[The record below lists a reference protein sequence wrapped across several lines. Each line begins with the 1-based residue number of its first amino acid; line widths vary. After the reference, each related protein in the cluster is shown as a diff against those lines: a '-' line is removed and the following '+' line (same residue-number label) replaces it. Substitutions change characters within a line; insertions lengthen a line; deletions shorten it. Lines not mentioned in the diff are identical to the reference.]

1 MTNVQVYNMEGD
13 AVETLELNSA
23 VFDREINEGLMH
35 QAVVLYLAS
44 CRQGTQKAK
53 TRSEVSGGGRKPWRQ
68 KGTGHARSG
77 SSRSPIW
84 RHGGVI
90 FAPTPRSY
98 GFKMPRKQRRIAL
111 ASALTAKQQAGE
123 LIVLDKIDFAAPKTK
138 DMLNVLGHFDAA
150 NALVVFAGEHENV
163 IKSARNIVGVEAI
176 NVTGVNTYN
185 VLNHKKLIL
194 TKDAVARL
202 EEVLTNA

>member
-1 MTNVQVYNMEGD
+1 MTTVQVYNMEGNAVENIELND
-13 AVETLELNSA
+13 AVFN
-23 VFDREINEGLMH
+23 REINEGLMH

-44 CRQGTQKAK
+44 LRQGTQKAK
-53 TRSEVSGGGRKPWRQ
+53 TRSEVSGGGKKPWSQ

-84 RHGGVI
+84 RAGGVV
-90 FAPTPRSY
+90 FAPTPRDY

-111 ASALTAKQQAGE
+111 ASALTAKMRAGE
-123 LIVLDKIDFAAPKTK
+123 ITVLDQIDFAAPKTK
-138 DMLNVLGHFDAA
+138 DMLNVLGKFGAN
-150 NALVVFAGEHENV
+150 NALVVFAGNKENV
-163 IKSARNIVGVEAI
+163 VKSARNIVGVEPV

-185 VLNHKKLIL
+185 VLNHKQIII

>member
-1 MTNVQVYNMEGD
+1 MTSVQVYNMEGN
-13 AVETLELNSA
+13 AVETLELNET

-44 CRQGTQKAK
+44 LRQGTQKAK
-53 TRSEVSGGGRKPWRQ
+53 TRSEVSGGGKKPWRQ
-68 KGTGHARSG
+68 KGTGHARCG
-77 SSRSPIW
+77 STRSPIW
-84 RHGGVI
+84 RTGGVV

-111 ASALTAKQQAGE
+111 ASALTSKMREGK
-123 LIVLDKIDFAAPKTK
+123 LVVLDNLDFEAPKTK
-138 DMLNVLGHFDAA
+138 AMLNVLGKFDAA
-150 NALVVFAGEHENV
+150 NALVVFAGDKDNV
-163 IKSARNIVGVEAI
+163 VKSARNIVGVEAV
-176 NVTGVNTYN
+176 NVTGVNTYK
-185 VLNHKKLIL
+185 VLNHKNLIV

>member
-1 MTNVQVYNMEGD
+1 MSKVSVYDMNGN
-13 AVETLELNSA
+13 AVSELELNDA
-23 VFDREINEGLMH
+23 VFGIEPSEYAMH
-35 QAVVLYLAS
+35 QAVVNYLANQ
-44 CRQGTQKAK
+44 RHGTQSTL
-53 TRSEVSGGGRKPWRQ
+53 TRTEVSGGGKKPWRQ

-84 RHGGVI
+84 RTGGVV

-111 ASALTAKQQAGE
+111 ASALTTKMRENQ
-123 LIVLDKIDFAAPKTK
+123 LVVLDKLELAAPKTK
-138 DMLNVLGHFDAA
+138 DVINMLGKFDAS
-150 NALVVFAGEHENV
+150 NALLVFAGEQDNV
-163 IKSARNIVGVEAI
+163 VKSARNIVGVEAV
-176 NVTGVNTYN
+176 NVSGVNTYN
-185 VLNHKKLIL
+185 VLQHRQLII

>member
-1 MTNVQVYNMEGD
+1 MTSVQVYNMDGS

-23 VFDREINEGLMH
+23 VFDREVNAGLMH
-35 QAVVLYLAS
+35 QAVVLYLA
-44 CRQGTQKAK
+44 
-53 TRSEVSGGGRKPWRQ
+53 
-68 KGTGHARSG
+68 G

-84 RHGGVI
+84 RTGGVV

-111 ASALTAKQQAGE
+111 ASALTTKMRENQ
-123 LIVLDKIDFAAPKTK
+123 LVVLDKLELAAPKTK
-138 DMLNVLGHFDAA
+138 DVINMLGKFDAS
-150 NALVVFAGEHENV
+150 NALLVFAGEQDNV
-163 IKSARNIVGVEAI
+163 VKSARNIVGVEAV
-176 NVTGVNTYN
+176 NVSGVNTYN
-185 VLNHKKLIL
+185 VII

>member
-1 MTNVQVYNMEGD
+1 MTNVQDYNMEGS
-13 AVETLELNSA
+13 AVESIELNPA
-23 VFDREINEGLMH
+23 VFDREINEGLIH

-44 CRQGTQKAK
+44 QRQGTQKAK

-111 ASALTAKQQAGE
+111 ASALTAKMQAGE
-123 LIVLDKIDFAAPKTK
+123 LIVLDKIDFEIPKTK
-138 DMLNVLGHFDAA
+138 AMLNVLGKFDAN
-150 NALVVFAGEHENV
+150 NALVVFAGDYDNV
-163 IKSARNIVGVEAI
+163 VKSARNIVGVEAV
-176 NVTGVNTYN
+176 NVTGVNTYK

-202 EEVLTNA
+202 EEVLANA

>member
-1 MTNVQVYNMEGD
+1 MTNVQVYNMEGS
-13 AVETLELNSA
+13 AVESMELNPA
-23 VFDREINEGLMH
+23 VFDREINEGLIH

-44 CRQGTQKAK
+44 QRQGTQKAK

-90 FAPTPRSY
+90 FAPTPRS
-98 GFKMPRKQRRIAL
+98 FRVKMPRKQRRIAL
-111 ASALTAKQQAGE
+111 ASALTAKMQAGE
-123 LIVLDKIDFAAPKTK
+123 LIVLDKIDFEIPKTK
-138 DMLNVLGHFDAA
+138 AMLNVLGKFDAN
-150 NALVVFAGEHENV
+150 NALVVFAGDYDNV
-163 IKSARNIVGVEAI
+163 VKSARNIVGVEAV
-176 NVTGVNTYN
+176 NVTGVNTYK

-202 EEVLTNA
+202 EEVLANA

>member
-1 MTNVQVYNMEGD
+1 MPTV
-13 AVETLELNSA
+13 S
-23 VFDREINEGLMH
+23 VFDMTGKEVGTMELSENVFGIEPNVPVMH
-35 QAVVLYLAS
+35 AAVVNYLANQ
-44 CRQGTQKAK
+44 RQGTQSTL
-53 TRSEVSGGGRKPWRQ
+53 TRTEVSGGGKKPWRQ

-84 RHGGVI
+84 RTGGVV

-111 ASALTAKQQAGE
+111 ASALTSKMRENQ
-123 LIVLDKIDFAAPKTK
+123 LVVLDNLQLAAPKTK
-138 DMLNVLGHFDAA
+138 DIISLLGKFDAS
-150 NALVVFAGEHENV
+150 NALLVFAGDQDNV
-163 IKSARNIVGVEAI
+163 VKSARNLVGVEAV
-176 NVTGVNTYN
+176 NVAGVNTYN
-185 VLNHKKLIL
+185 VLQHRRLII

>member
-1 MTNVQVYNMEGD
+1 MTNVQVYNMEGN
-13 AVETLELNSA
+13 AVESMELNPA
-23 VFDREINEGLMH
+23 VFDREINEGLIH

-44 CRQGTQKAK
+44 LRQGTQKAK

-111 ASALTAKQQAGE
+111 ASALTAKMQAGE
-123 LIVLDKIDFAAPKTK
+123 LIVLDKIDFEAPKTK
-138 DMLNVLGHFDAA
+138 AMLNVLGKFDAN
-150 NALVVFAGEHENV
+150 NALVVFAGDYDNV
-163 IKSARNIVGVEAI
+163 VKSARNIVGVEAM
-176 NVTGVNTYN
+176 NVTGVNTYK

>member
-1 MTNVQVYNMEGD
+1 MTNVQVYNMEGA
-13 AVETLELNSA
+13 AVETMELNSA

-44 CRQGTQKAK
+44 LRQGTQKAK
-53 TRSEVSGGGRKPWRQ
+53 TRSEVSGGGKKPWRQ

-84 RHGGVI
+84 RAGGVV

-111 ASALTAKQQAGE
+111 ASALTAKMRAGE
-123 LIVLDKIDFAAPKTK
+123 LIVLDNLDFEAPKTK
-138 DMLNVLGHFDAA
+138 AMLNVLGKFNAA
-150 NALVVFAGEHENV
+150 NALVVFSGDKENV
-163 IKSARNIVGVEAI
+163 AKSARNIVGVEAT
-176 NVTGVNTYN
+176 NVTGVNTYK
-185 VLNHKKLIL
+185 VLNHKQVII

>member
-1 MTNVQVYNMEGD
+1 MTSVQVYNMEGN
-13 AVETLELNSA
+13 AVETMELNDA

-44 CRQGTQKAK
+44 LRQGTQKAK
-53 TRSEVSGGGRKPWRQ
+53 TRSEVSGGGKKPWRQ

-84 RHGGVI
+84 RTGGVV

-111 ASALTAKQQAGE
+111 ASALTAKMREGQ
-123 LIVLDKIDFAAPKTK
+123 LVVLDNIDFAAPKTK
-138 DMLNVLGHFDAA
+138 DMLGLLGKFEAN
-150 NALVVFAGEHENV
+150 NALVVFAGDKENV
-163 IKSARNIVGVEAI
+163 VKSARNIVGVEAL
-176 NVTGVNTYN
+176 NVAGVNTYN
-185 VLNHKKLIL
+185 VLNHKRLVI

>member
-1 MTNVQVYNMEGD
+1 MTSVQVYNMEGN
-13 AVETLELNSA
+13 AVETLELNDA

-44 CRQGTQKAK
+44 LRQGTQKAK

-84 RHGGVI
+84 RSGGVV

-111 ASALTAKQQAGE
+111 ASALTAKLRAGE
-123 LIVLDKIDFAAPKTK
+123 LVVLDNIDFEAPKTK
-138 DMLNVLGHFDAA
+138 SMLNVLGKFNAA
-150 NALVVFAGEHENV
+150 NALVVFAGDKENV
-163 IKSARNIVGVEAI
+163 VKSARNIVGVEAA
-176 NVTGVNTYN
+176 NVTGVNTYK
-185 VLNHKKLIL
+185 VLNHKQVII

>member
-1 MTNVQVYNMEGD
+1 MTNVQVYNMEGS
-13 AVETLELNSA
+13 AVESMELNPA
-23 VFDREINEGLMH
+23 VFDREINEGLVH

-44 CRQGTQKAK
+44 LRQGTQKAK

-111 ASALTAKQQAGE
+111 ASALTAKMQAGE
-123 LIVLDKIDFAAPKTK
+123 LIVLDKIDFEAPKTK
-138 DMLNVLGHFDAA
+138 AMLNVLGKFDAN
-150 NALVVFAGEHENV
+150 NALVVFAGDHDNV
-163 IKSARNIVGVEAI
+163 VKSARNIVGVEAM
-176 NVTGVNTYN
+176 NVTGVNTYK

-202 EEVLTNA
+202 EAVLTNA

>member
-1 MTNVQVYNMEGD
+1 MTNVQVYNMEGN
-13 AVETLELNSA
+13 AVESLELNPA
-23 VFDREINEGLMH
+23 VFDREINEGLVH

-44 CRQGTQKAK
+44 LRQGTQKAK

-111 ASALTAKQQAGE
+111 ASALTAKMQAGE
-123 LIVLDKIDFAAPKTK
+123 LIVLDKIDFEAPKTK
-138 DMLNVLGHFDAA
+138 AMLNVLGKFDAN
-150 NALVVFAGEHENV
+150 NALVVFAGDHDNV
-163 IKSARNIVGVEAI
+163 LKSARNIVGVEAM
-176 NVTGVNTYN
+176 NVTGVNTYK

>member
-1 MTNVQVYNMEGD
+1 MINVQVYNMEGS
-13 AVETLELNSA
+13 AVESMELNPA
-23 VFDREINEGLMH
+23 VFDREINEGLIH

-44 CRQGTQKAK
+44 QRQGTQKAK

-111 ASALTAKQQAGE
+111 ASALTAKMQAGE
-123 LIVLDKIDFAAPKTK
+123 LIVLDKIDFEIPKTK
-138 DMLNVLGHFDAA
+138 AMLNVLGKFDAN
-150 NALVVFAGEHENV
+150 NALVVFAGDYDNV
-163 IKSARNIVGVEAI
+163 VKSARNIVGVEAV
-176 NVTGVNTYN
+176 NVTGVNTYK

-202 EEVLTNA
+202 EEVLANA

>member
-1 MTNVQVYNMEGD
+1 MTSVKVYNMEGSE
-13 AVETLELNSA
+13 VETLELNDA
-23 VFDREINEGLMH
+23 VFDREINEGLIH

-44 CRQGTQKAK
+44 LRQGTQKAK
-53 TRSEVSGGGRKPWRQ
+53 TRSEVSGGGKKPWRQ

-84 RHGGVI
+84 RAGGVV

-98 GFKMPRKQRRIAL
+98 GFQMPRKQRRVAL
-111 ASALTAKQQAGE
+111 ASALTAKMRAGE
-123 LIVLDKIDFAAPKTK
+123 LIVLDNIDFEAPKTK
-138 DMLNVLGHFDAA
+138 AMLNVLGKFDAA
-150 NALVVFAGEHENV
+150 NALVVFAGDKENV
-163 IKSARNIVGVEAI
+163 VKSARNIVGVEAT
-176 NVTGVNTYN
+176 NVTGVNTYK
-185 VLNHKKLIL
+185 VLNHKRVII

>member
-1 MTNVQVYNMEGD
+1 MTSVQVYNMEGN
-13 AVETLELNSA
+13 AVETLELNDA

-44 CRQGTQKAK
+44 LRQGTQKAK
-53 TRSEVSGGGRKPWRQ
+53 TRSEVSGGGKKPYRQ
-68 KGTGHARSG
+68 KGTGHARAG
-77 SSRSPIW
+77 STRSPIW
-84 RHGGVI
+84 RTGGVV

-111 ASALTAKQQAGE
+111 ASALTAKMRAGQ
-123 LIVLDKIDFAAPKTK
+123 LVVLDSLDFAAPKTK
-138 DMLNVLGHFDAA
+138 DMLNVLGKFDAA
-150 NALVVFAGEHENV
+150 NALVVFAGDKENV
-163 IKSARNIVGVEAI
+163 VKSARNIVGVEAV

-185 VLNHKKLIL
+185 VLNHKQLII

>member
-1 MTNVQVYNMEGD
+1 MTSVQVYNMEGN
-13 AVETLELNSA
+13 AVETMELNDA

-44 CRQGTQKAK
+44 LRQGTQKAK
-53 TRSEVSGGGRKPWRQ
+53 TRSEVSGGGKKPWRQ

-77 SSRSPIW
+77 SSRSPVW
-84 RHGGVI
+84 RSGGVV

-111 ASALTAKQQAGE
+111 ASALTAKMREGQ
-123 LIVLDKIDFAAPKTK
+123 LVVLDNIDFAAPKTK
-138 DMLNVLGHFDAA
+138 DMLGLLAKFEAN
-150 NALVVFAGEHENV
+150 NALVVFAGDKENV
-163 IKSARNIVGVEAI
+163 VKSARNIVGVEAVG
-176 NVTGVNTYN
+176 VTGINTYN
-185 VLNHKKLIL
+185 VLNHKRLVI

>member
-1 MTNVQVYNMEGD
+1 MTNVQVYNMEGS
-13 AVETLELNSA
+13 AVESMELNPA
-23 VFDREINEGLMH
+23 VFDREINEGLIH

-44 CRQGTQKAK
+44 QRQGTQKAK

-111 ASALTAKQQAGE
+111 ASALTAKMQAGE
-123 LIVLDKIDFAAPKTK
+123 LIVLDKIDFEIPKTK
-138 DMLNVLGHFDAA
+138 AMLNVLGKFDAN
-150 NALVVFAGEHENV
+150 NALVVFAGDYDNV
-163 IKSARNIVGVEAI
+163 VKSARNIVGVEAV
-176 NVTGVNTYN
+176 NVTGVNTYK

-202 EEVLTNA
+202 EEVLANA